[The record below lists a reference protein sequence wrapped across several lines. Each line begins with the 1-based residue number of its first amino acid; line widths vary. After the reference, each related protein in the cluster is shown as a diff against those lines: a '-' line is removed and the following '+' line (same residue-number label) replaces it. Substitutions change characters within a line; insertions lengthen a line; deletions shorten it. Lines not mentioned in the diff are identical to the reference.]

1 MINLI
6 VFFIYQFVLILRL
19 YLDSKSSSNHNH
31 HSNSTFHNL
40 NSKKGQTK
48 RQPKTKKPSEGQST
62 TELMNDSEGN
72 GTSIYSLQIQSK
84 IILFDIFFNLL
95 QINFPFCWLNHSFSL
110 VHFIY
115 KQQRYYHIQ
124 VMKFYFSFHSC

>member
-6 VFFIYQFVLILRL
+6 VFFICQFILILRL

-95 QINFPFCWLNHSFSL
+95 QINFPFC
-110 VHFIY
+110 
-115 KQQRYYHIQ
+115 
-124 VMKFYFSFHSC
+124 

>member
-6 VFFIYQFVLILRL
+6 VFFIDQFILILCL

-31 HSNSTFHNL
+31 HSNSTSHNL
-40 NSKKGQTK
+40 SSKKGQTK

-84 IILFDIFFNLL
+84 IILFDIFFL
-95 QINFPFCWLNHSFSL
+95 ISFKSIFL
-110 VHFIY
+110 SVD
-115 KQQRYYHIQ
+115 
-124 VMKFYFSFHSC
+124 